1 MCATRKRAPV
11 LRHHE
16 DTFFV
21 ILVFLMFCWFFF
33 CSQVYNEEKR
43 WKTKGPTYTALW
55 GHFFATPRCNPQMT
69 GRRGWHANSSP
80 GFYVCDICQVWSFSL
95 FVTSGFKTLQN
106 LDLTIFSGIWLN
118 AFKSYFLICCC
129 SVYGSLVSW
138 ACHKS
143 FFIFWGVLEVWFR
156 YHNLSLLLPANGP
169 FLSPLVQLW
178 LHTYHPLPCK
188 MALVENLS
196 EKDMNLPCKMGWV
209 YLLLKGTSIWE
220 PWFATGERKSRPV
233 SDIEL
238 WSHKKALIWWWSKK
252 KVERWVIWWGWCAG
266 KWNWVCKLLKFK
278 AKKIKDF

>member
-1 MCATRKRAPV
+1 MCATRKELYVGSFWPI
-11 LRHHE
+11 
-16 DTFFV
+16 
-21 ILVFLMFCWFFF
+21 ILMLCWFFF

-69 GRRGWHANSSP
+69 GRRGWHANPSP
-80 GFYVCDICQVWSFSL
+80 RFYVCDICQVWSFFL
-95 FVTSGFKTLQN
+95 FVTGLKLLKTHLWHMVENKQLQI
-106 LDLTIFSGIWLN
+106 LLPHLLLLCLWL
-118 AFKSYFLICCC
+118 FGEL
-129 SVYGSLVSW
+129 SLSQI
-138 ACHKS
+138 

-156 YHNLSLLLPANGP
+156 YRNLSLLLPANGS